1 MSNSKKELSHELLP
15 KKNKTTLFS
24 SILIPELQKE
34 LDQNSKLAG
43 NLRGLFILQVLH
55 KKKFQTEYYLLF
67 QGRDI
72 KPILSNERPELP
84 KSDSSTFPTPILPV
98 VLVEIEDQDILNFA
112 TGIIDMEC
120 KLLTFFFFITGG
132 GLTGMKAFVGGKIKI
147 VGDLLLAQQLEEVF
161 VKAGGVAK
169 AMSFLEKNK
178 IAGFEVSK
186 PVRKPRT
193 ANRSSKL

>member
-112 TGIIDMEC
+112 TG
-120 KLLTFFFFITGG
+120 